1 MKETTIGKNDAGQR
15 LDKFLTKA
23 YPALPPSLMH
33 KYIRTKRIK
42 LAGKRTSAEYKL
54 SEGDVLQLYIN
65 DDLLEGRE
73 EDKAVRGLAPRLAVV
88 YEDENI
94 LIADKPAGMIVHS
107 DEAESYNTLIN
118 NIKAYLYQK
127 GEYDPQNEN
136 SFAPSLCN
144 RIDRNTAGLCIAAK
158 NAAALREM
166 NEIIKSRLLKKT
178 YLALVTGTPVPS
190 SATLT
195 AFLSRN
201 TDEKRVAV
209 FDRAGKDRVQIITRY
224 KTIRSADGI
233 SMLEIDLVTG
243 RTHQIR
249 AHMAHIGH
257 PLVGDGKYGKTG
269 SKGATGQALCARK
282 LRFEL
287 ENYRGI
293 LSYLDKKEFFSSQ
306 TKIFDDFL
314 QNH

>member
-1 MKETTIGKNDAGQR
+1 MKEITIGKNDAGQR

-23 YPALPPSLMH
+23 CPALPPALMF

-42 LAGKRTSAEYKL
+42 LAGARTTAQYQL
-54 SEGDVLQLYIN
+54 CEGDVLQLYIN

-73 EDKAVRGLAPRLAVV
+73 EEKAVTKLTPRLSVV
-88 YEDENI
+88 YEDDNI
-94 LIADKPAGMIVHS
+94 LIADKPVGMIVHS
-107 DEAESYNTLIN
+107 DDAESYNTLIN

-127 GEYDPQNEN
+127 GEYVPENES
-136 SFAPSLCN
+136 SFAPALCN

-166 NEIIKSRLLKKT
+166 NAIIKERLLKKT
-178 YLALVTGTPVPS
+178 YLALVMGCPVPP

-195 AFLSRN
+195 AYLSRDM
-201 TDEKRVAV
+201 DEKRVAV
-209 FDRAGKDRVQIITRY
+209 YDRKGPDTVQIITRY
-224 KTIRSADGI
+224 KTLHCTDGI
-233 SMLEIDLVTG
+233 SLLEVDLVTG

-249 AHMAHIGH
+249 AHMAHVGH

-269 SKGATGQALCARK
+269 PKGATGQALCAYK

-287 ENYRGI
+287 EDYRGI
-293 LSYLDKKEFFSSQ
+293 LSYLDKKEFFSHQ
-306 TKIFDDFL
+306 TKIFDDFM